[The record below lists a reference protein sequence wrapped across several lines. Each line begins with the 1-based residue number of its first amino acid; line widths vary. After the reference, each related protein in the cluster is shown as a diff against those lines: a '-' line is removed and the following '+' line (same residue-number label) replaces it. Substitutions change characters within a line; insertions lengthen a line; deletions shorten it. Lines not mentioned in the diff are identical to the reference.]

1 MTEGLPLSF
10 ENVALPGMD
19 DPGLCLEIPEHSA
32 TAVIGKTSTGV
43 DSLGSFALGLSS
55 PEKGRALLYGKVVSE
70 MPRRHALAFRRKV
83 GYLPAG
89 DGLLQN
95 LTLRDNV
102 ALPLRFGSD
111 LSERDTT
118 SRVGLMLSMFG
129 VGNASELRPVQATV
143 EQRRRTALARAL
155 AFDPQLVILEQF
167 FDGLTP
173 RAASALLE
181 LALGGVTV
189 EGSRR
194 ALLVTGRYLPD
205 QLRPRIERRF
215 WIKDG
220 ALSTDD

>member
-1 MTEGLPLSF
+1 MTENAPLRF
-10 ENVALPGMD
+10 EDVSLPGLGD
-19 DPGLCLEIPEHSA
+19 GGLCLEIPAHSA
-32 TAVIGKTSTGV
+32 TAIIGRATTGV
-43 DSLGSFALGLSS
+43 DSLGAIALGLTS
-55 PEKGRALLYGKVVSE
+55 PARGRALLYGKVISE
-70 MPRRHALAFRRKV
+70 MPRREALAFRRKV

-89 DGLLQN
+89 NGLLQN

-129 VGNASELRPVQATV
+129 VGEAAELRPVQASI

-155 AFDPQLVILEQF
+155 AFDPSLVILEQF

-173 RAASALLE
+173 RAGSVLLE
-181 LALGGVTV
+181 LALGGVSA

-194 ALLVTGRYLPD
+194 ALLITGQYLPER
-205 QLRPRIERRF
+205 LKPRIERRF
-215 WIKDG
+215 RIANG
-220 ALSTDD
+220 LLSPDD